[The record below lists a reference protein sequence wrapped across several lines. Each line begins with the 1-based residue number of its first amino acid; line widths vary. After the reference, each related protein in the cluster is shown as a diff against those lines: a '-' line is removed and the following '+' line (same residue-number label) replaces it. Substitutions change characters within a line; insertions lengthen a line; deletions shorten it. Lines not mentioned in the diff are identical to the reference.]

1 MFVAALRA
9 AFSRVSRC
17 LRVTGLPGV
26 VKCSAKAYRT
36 VGIIQS
42 ANVLRTCAFR
52 GKHRLLLPVDAI
64 VFNLHAY
71 VHRGVKDIFCN
82 TITCRKVKLQFNS
95 LDSFSYAGSTARKLL
110 LLGR

>member
-82 TITCRKVKLQFNS
+82 TITCRKVKLRFNS